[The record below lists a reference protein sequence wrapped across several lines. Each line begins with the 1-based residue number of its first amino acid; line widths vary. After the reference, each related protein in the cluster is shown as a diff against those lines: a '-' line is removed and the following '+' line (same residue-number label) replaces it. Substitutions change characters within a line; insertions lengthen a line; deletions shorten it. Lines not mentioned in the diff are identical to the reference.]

1 MFRVYTECVNIVT
14 SYIRKL
20 PYYSDF
26 PAEVLPSFFR
36 FFLTG
41 PIQSVNGSSRTADCS
56 SVSNVAGGTFICF
69 TPASSILHDG
79 NIPTL
84 TGLDGDMWASQLLT
98 LQPARQGSFTLV
110 AFDFTST
117 PDYRGV
123 SRVEVVMFNCPQYG
137 ISVKSISLL
146 DAADISQ
153 PGTIIATVNPTV
165 TSCDSLVRV
174 CISGP
179 SFQPAVG
186 LQFLVG
192 GGSNWVHLAEVTFH
206 STGRTCPPDTVITTS
221 PIQPGDTTTST
232 MTSTIPWNIFTSS
245 IPTDA
250 VFTSTTPVTST
261 RSKYCMVVFELAD
274 QQGLRAKA

>member
-1 MFRVYTECVNIVT
+1 M
-14 SYIRKL
+14 
-20 PYYSDF
+20 
-26 PAEVLPSFFR
+26 

-56 SVSNVAGGTFICF
+56 SVTNLAGGTFICS

-79 NIPTL
+79 IIPTL

-98 LQPARQGSFTLV
+98 LQPGQPGIVTLV
-110 AFDFTST
+110 AFDFNST

-146 DAADISQ
+146 EAADISFA
-153 PGTIIATVNPTV
+153 GTIIATVDPTV

-179 SFQPAVG
+179 SFQPTVG
-186 LQFLVG
+186 LQFTVG
-192 GGSNWVHLAEVTFH
+192 VGSNWVHFAEVTFH
-206 STGRTCPPDTVITTS
+206 GGELELPGIIMEVICLFS
-221 PIQPGDTTTST
+221 SLISCGA
-232 MTSTIPWNIFTSS
+232 INIS
-245 IPTDA
+245 
-250 VFTSTTPVTST
+250 
-261 RSKYCMVVFELAD
+261 
-274 QQGLRAKA
+274 Q